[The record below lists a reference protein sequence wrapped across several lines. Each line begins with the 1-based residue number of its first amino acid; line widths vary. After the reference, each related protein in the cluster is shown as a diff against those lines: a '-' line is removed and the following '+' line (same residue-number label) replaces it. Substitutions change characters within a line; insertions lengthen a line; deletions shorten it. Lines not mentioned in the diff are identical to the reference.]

1 MEAGA
6 LPWADFEAAGRYW
19 AESSARVRA
28 SRAGQQLPWAWDWE
42 WRAAAGPQAALPGQG
57 GFLALRPVARRVVL
71 AGTIEAGA
79 RGAEEAWPPDEPAAE
94 EEEEAVEEEDGCS
107 LGGAAA
113 GEPLPQGGGGAG
125 FAEWAEFEFHVL
137 WSSAFGVPAVYFTA
151 TFTDGAPLTPAAVSR
166 AFSQSGADGGGGSGG
181 GGSGGG
187 VGGDG
192 GEPLAES
199 WTFLTQEEHPVL
211 GTPAFMFHPCQTAER
226 LACLAA
232 PPRAGGAG
240 ATGAGASGM
249 HARRYL
255 LAWFAMMAPTLRL
268 ELPPAAYLALHE
280 ALLPAAEV
288 AGSSSSSSCSSST
301 KVS

>member
-6 LPWADFEAAGRYW
+6 LSWADFETAGRYW
-19 AESSARVRA
+19 AENSARVRA
-28 SRAGQQLPWAWDWE
+28 SRAGQLLPWAWEWK

-57 GFLALRPVARRVVL
+57 GFLELRPVARRVVL

-79 RGAEEAWPPDEPAAE
+79 RGAEAWPPDEPAA
-94 EEEEAVEEEDGCS
+94 EEEAVEEEDGCS

-113 GEPLPQGGGGAG
+113 AELPPQGGGGG
-125 FAEWAEFEFHVL
+125 LAEWAEFAFHVL
-137 WSSAFGVPAVYFTA
+137 WSSAFGVPVVYFTA
-151 TFTDGAPLTPAAVSR
+151 SFADGAPLVPAAVSR
-166 AFSQSGADGGGGSGG
+166 AFSQGGADGGDGGGSGG
-181 GGSGGG
+181 GGVGGG
-187 VGGDG
+187 S

-232 PPRAGGAG
+232 PPRAGAG

-249 HARRYL
+249 HARGYL

-280 ALLPAAEV
+280 ALLPAVEA
-288 AGSSSSSSCSSST
+288 AGSSSSSSSSSSRT
-301 KVS
+301 NIVGS